1 MKHPLIIMLIT
12 SVGRRKENGIKLIV
26 GQLIVLQAET
36 FFFLAQFF
44 KQKPSFKIT
53 HLKCKKY
60 HDSKFTSIQK

>member
-12 SVGRRKENGIKLIV
+12 SVGRRKENGIKLIIV
-26 GQLIVLQAET
+26 GQLIVLQAQT
-36 FFFLAQFF
+36 FFLAQFF

-53 HLKCKKY
+53 HLKYKKY